1 MTVEDLM
8 KHSAAR
14 VKKLY
19 GETLPPAY
27 DDRPSFR
34 HRVLRAAKMVV
45 GNALYDFHAQS
56 VRAIEAVGLNTGDRV
71 LVFCCG
77 TGREFAAIRERIGV
91 EGTILGVDFSAAM
104 LARARYGMRRE
115 GWTNVT
121 LLEADV
127 TEFEPPDGTSFDV
140 GLCTCGMSIVPGWAA
155 AFDALVGAVRPGGG
169 VVVGDLQLATGVRAL
184 LNPLVAWWTRPYGG
198 SLQGHANTR
207 ALFER
212 MERELD
218 VIATGEDGHGTY
230 RFCAARRT

>member
-1 MTVEDLM
+1 M

-27 DDRPSFR
+27 DDRPSRR
-34 HRVLRAAKMVV
+34 HRMLRAARMVF
-45 GNALYDFHAQS
+45 GNALYDFQS
-56 VRAIEAVGLNTGDRV
+56 QSDRAIEAVGLAPGDRV

-77 TGREFAAIRERIGV
+77 TGREFAAIQERIGA
-91 EGTILGVDFSAAM
+91 EGSILGVDFSVAM
-104 LARARYGMRRE
+104 LERARYGVHHA

-127 TEFEPPDGTSFDV
+127 TEFEPPGGTSFDA
-140 GLCTCGMSIVPGWAA
+140 GICTCGMSIIPEWSA
-155 AFDALVGAVRPGGG
+155 AFDALLGAVRPGGG
-169 VVVGDLQLATGVRAL
+169 LVVGDLQLATGFRAL
-184 LNPLVAWWTRPYGG
+184 LNPLVASWTRPYGG

-212 MERELD
+212 MKRELD

-230 RFCAARRT
+230 RFCAARRR

>member
-1 MTVEDLM
+1 M
-8 KHSAAR
+8 KPSAAR

-27 DDRPSFR
+27 DDRPSFP

-45 GNALYDFHAQS
+45 GNAMYDFDSQS
-56 VRAIEAVGLNTGDRV
+56 VRAIEAAGLAPGDRV

-77 TGREFAAIRERIGV
+77 TGREFAAIRERIGT
-91 EGTILGVDFSAAM
+91 EGSILGVDFSTAM
-104 LARARYGMRRE
+104 LARAQHSMQRE

-127 TEFEPPDGTSFDV
+127 TEFEPPAGTSFDV
-140 GLCTCGMSIVPGWAA
+140 GLCTCGMSLIPDWAA
-155 AFDALVGAVRPGGG
+155 AFDALLGAVRPGGA

-198 SLQGHANTR
+198 SRKGHANTR
-207 ALFER
+207 TLFER

-230 RFCAARRT
+230 RFCAARRP